1 MQLCSQKL
9 LSVACDSMH
18 SGPEHHPLHQYG
30 AKLWTGSGG
39 GKINGGRVVL
49 NNKKRRIN
57 NYVLVKYREL
67 PVMVFCCCTLAVN
80 ARLHQCCLFHPTLGT
95 IGSTEC

>member
-9 LSVACDSMH
+9 LSVACDSVH

-39 GKINGGRVVL
+39 GKIKVGIFNPKKEEAIIMFWL
-49 NNKKRRIN
+49 NA
-57 NYVLVKYREL
+57 E
-67 PVMVFCCCTLAVN
+67 
-80 ARLHQCCLFHPTLGT
+80 T
-95 IGSTEC
+95 IL